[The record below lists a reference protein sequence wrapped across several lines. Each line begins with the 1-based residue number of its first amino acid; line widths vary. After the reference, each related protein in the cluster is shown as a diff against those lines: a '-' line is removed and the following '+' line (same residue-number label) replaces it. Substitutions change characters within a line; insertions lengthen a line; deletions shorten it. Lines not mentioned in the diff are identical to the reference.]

1 MIISFI
7 KQLQVWTISP
17 TRMSLMIWLGTHFQA

>member
-7 KQLQVWTISP
+7 KQQQVWTISP
-17 TRMSLMIWLGTHFQA
+17 TRMGLMVWLGAHF